1 MNQEETSETIKETFN
16 VSLNESEILPKEKP
30 GKLKY
35 TIAIISTLVLLA
47 AATTLLI
54 GYFKFNWFQSE
65 IYKVDVNVVRNLNQA
80 NYFTETKKITTKVA
94 LTEEGYEEQEY
105 LIDTNFMVFLNER
118 KQLKKDDYINTASI
132 VLLKS
137 KLTSTEG
144 NQDLP
149 SFDLFNEETRKEF
162 EANPDGSKYPMA
174 LFSFYENGTIIEVR
188 LPDTMDKFNAETI
201 MDLIEKVIP
210 KLSRNKTEDN
220 ENGLD
225 IKTRKDKKKK
235 TLIEEEKPKQ
245 YYSFKGS
252 KYSRTFIRDFEDD
265 QITNIKSNSN
275 IHLQT
280 TPEDEEEKPF
290 GAKDFYFNTESNI
303 VSTEIK
309 EGQKES
315 ADLLSELSKKFS
327 LVNADTLLEKLNEP
341 EQEEEIPEEETNPEL
356 RNLGYSI
363 TADQTFKIGTYN
375 VLGQTVTVKYHVAV
389 TNGRPKNE
397 IIIVSKL
404 GTTTI
409 GNTGVTLSG
418 SWSKSI
424 PIFKFA
430 FPAFPLISIS
440 AKATGSISWKV
451 SVTSGS
457 GSGVKLAASLNGKIS
472 LGAEIKAGVDIIVS
486 YSAGV
491 EGIIVNASGS
501 AAIQNRKVTKNFSIS
516 GRKIYVYLKKSVFG
530 KKKTVA
536 EKTLYNGW

>member
-245 YYSFKGS
+245 Y
-252 KYSRTFIRDFEDD
+252 
-265 QITNIKSNSN
+265 
-275 IHLQT
+275 
-280 TPEDEEEKPF
+280 
-290 GAKDFYFNTESNI
+290 
-303 VSTEIK
+303 
-309 EGQKES
+309 
-315 ADLLSELSKKFS
+315 
-327 LVNADTLLEKLNEP
+327 
-341 EQEEEIPEEETNPEL
+341 
-356 RNLGYSI
+356 
-363 TADQTFKIGTYN
+363 
-375 VLGQTVTVKYHVAV
+375 
-389 TNGRPKNE
+389 
-397 IIIVSKL
+397 
-404 GTTTI
+404 
-409 GNTGVTLSG
+409 
-418 SWSKSI
+418 
-424 PIFKFA
+424 
-430 FPAFPLISIS
+430 
-440 AKATGSISWKV
+440 
-451 SVTSGS
+451 
-457 GSGVKLAASLNGKIS
+457 
-472 LGAEIKAGVDIIVS
+472 
-486 YSAGV
+486 
-491 EGIIVNASGS
+491 
-501 AAIQNRKVTKNFSIS
+501 
-516 GRKIYVYLKKSVFG
+516 
-530 KKKTVA
+530 
-536 EKTLYNGW
+536 